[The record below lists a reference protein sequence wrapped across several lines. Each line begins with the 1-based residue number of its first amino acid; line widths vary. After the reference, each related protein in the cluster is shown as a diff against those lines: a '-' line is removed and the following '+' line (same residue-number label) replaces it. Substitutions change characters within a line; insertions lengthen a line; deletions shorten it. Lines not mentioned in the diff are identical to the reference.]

1 MAETRRENISLIEQL
16 IADSNLTLVRRAI
29 GAQILA
35 SIGLILLL
43 ETGFSLAWTW
53 CGLIC
58 GILFVCFV
66 LQVIYYHH
74 RKKSILAKAQDWQTY
89 SNTTTAD

>member
-1 MAETRRENISLIEQL
+1 MTKVSRENHSMIEQL
-16 IADSNLTLVRRAI
+16 QVYSNLTLVRRVI

-35 SIGLILLL
+35 SIGLILALN
-43 ETGFSLAWTW
+43 TGFSVPWVW

-74 RKKSILAKAQDWQTY
+74 RKKSILSKAQDWQTH
-89 SNTTTAD
+89 SNATTAD

>member
-1 MAETRRENISLIEQL
+1 MTKVSRENHSMIEQL
-16 IADSNLTLVRRAI
+16 QVYSNLTLVRRVI

-43 ETGFSLAWTW
+43 KTGFSLSWTW

-58 GILFVCFV
+58 GILFVCIA

-89 SNTTTAD
+89 SNATTVD